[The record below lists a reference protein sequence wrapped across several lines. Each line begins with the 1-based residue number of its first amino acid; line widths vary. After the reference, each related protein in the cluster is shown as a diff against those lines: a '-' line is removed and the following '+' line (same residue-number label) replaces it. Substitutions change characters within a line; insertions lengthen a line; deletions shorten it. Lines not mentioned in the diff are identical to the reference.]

1 MESEVEAQPSV
12 TVLLTVT
19 NLLILLP
26 NALVR
31 GNLRIVQCD
40 HLHVATCT
48 SVAV

>member
-1 MESEVEAQPSV
+1 MESEVEAQQSV

-19 NLLILLP
+19 CTNLLP

-40 HLHVATCT
+40 HLYVAT